1 MSENHPEDAPEA
13 LGTGGETDAGE
24 QEEKGSI
31 GAGIYRDP
39 SYTSD
44 KEQIASLKDQL
55 QAATSGADGGSV
67 HVTVTP
73 KRVTFYVVMDETAS
87 ANDATVTLTVELSPD
102 DGATLVS
109 YDKLLTQDGTDAPQS
124 SEVYTTDEDDVL
136 SISPEDVVDY
146 LKITLAGTNVDA
158 SDFYAVKVWMVYTY

>member
-1 MSENHPEDAPEA
+1 MPVRIVPIIDTTLND
-13 LGTGGETDAGE
+13 TQT
-24 QEEKGSI
+24 SI
-31 GAGIYRDP
+31 
-39 SYTSD
+39 
-44 KEQIASLKDQL
+44 
-55 QAATSGADGGSV
+55 AATHDFQG
-67 HVTVTP
+67 VTP

-109 YDKLLTQDGTDAPQS
+109 YDKLLTQDGTDAPQA

-146 LKITLAGTNVDA
+146 LKITLTGTNVDA